1 LPGYSDTSIGSSR
14 STFAALWRR
23 ALAVVGMALLDKSD
37 TDVGMVAAY
46 IVIESG
52 LAYPKKR
59 LMVHHF

>member
-1 LPGYSDTSIGSSR
+1 
-14 STFAALWRR
+14 
-23 ALAVVGMALLDKSD
+23 MALLDKSD